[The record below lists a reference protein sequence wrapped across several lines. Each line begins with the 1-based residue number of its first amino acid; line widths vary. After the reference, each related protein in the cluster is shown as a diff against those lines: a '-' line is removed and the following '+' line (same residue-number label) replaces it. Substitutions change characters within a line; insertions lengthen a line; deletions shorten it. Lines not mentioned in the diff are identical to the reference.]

1 MLFFSFLDINSI
13 GHKFEDLKFFCM
25 NNVKILLIGETK
37 LHSSFP
43 DAQFFIEGYNKP
55 LQLDVSGRSEGNLV
69 FTKTY
74 LPTKKLTTLNTSM
87 DIQIIIFE
95 LNLQKEKWL
104 MVSVYKPP
112 AKDPRYFLN

>member
-1 MLFFSFLDINSI
+1 
-13 GHKFEDLKFFCM
+13 M

-43 DAQFFIEGYNKP
+43 DAQFFNEGCNKP

-74 LPTKKLTTLNTSM
+74 LPTKKLTKLNTSL
-87 DIQIIIFE
+87 DIQIIIFQ

-104 MVSVYKPP
+104 VVSVYKPP